1 MTESSTVPFLQARDL
16 TKSFSGVK
24 ALRGVTL
31 EVERGEVHAVIGE
44 NGAGKSTL
52 MKILA
57 GVQPQDEGKILID
70 GLEVHLKGV
79 DQALEQGIAL
89 IHQELNLAD
98 NLNVGSNIFLG
109 REPTRYGLIDSNQ
122 IYSEASKYLKM
133 VGLEIDPR
141 TLVENLTIGVQQ
153 MVEIAKALS
162 VNARVLIMDEPTSSL
177 SQLETEELFRVI
189 SKLKSQGVTII
200 YISHRLFE
208 IKEIADRVTILRDG
222 ENAGQLEKD
231 AITHDAMVEAMVGR
245 DISQFYSRETR
256 ELGETVLTVQAL
268 RTQTWP
274 QHEVNLKVRAGEM
287 VGIAG
292 LVGAG
297 RTELLR
303 AIFGVDPSSS
313 GTITLSGQSLTKHN
327 CRTAINLGMAMVP
340 EDRKSEGLI
349 LETGSRNNIGLP
361 GLDRHRINGI
371 FANAA
376 KEKSDAERM
385 TGAMRIKSAHDSQPV
400 QFLSGGNQ
408 QKVVIGKWLSMNPT
422 ILLLD
427 EPTRGVDIGA
437 KQEIYR
443 LMEELTAK
451 GVGILFVSSEMEE
464 VLSMSDRVL
473 VMHEG
478 RIAGEL
484 TRDTASEESIMHLA
498 TGGQPS
504 DLMTEEH
511 N

>member
-1 MTESSTVPFLQARDL
+1 MP
-16 TKSFSGVK
+16 
-24 ALRGVTL
+24 
-31 EVERGEVHAVIGE
+31 
-44 NGAGKSTL
+44 
-52 MKILA
+52 
-57 GVQPQDEGKILID
+57 
-70 GLEVHLKGV
+70 
-79 DQALEQGIAL
+79 
-89 IHQELNLAD
+89 
-98 NLNVGSNIFLG
+98 
-109 REPTRYGLIDSNQ
+109 
-122 IYSEASKYLKM
+122 
-133 VGLEIDPR
+133 
-141 TLVENLTIGVQQ
+141 
-153 MVEIAKALS
+153 
-162 VNARVLIMDEPTSSL
+162 
-177 SQLETEELFRVI
+177 
-189 SKLKSQGVTII
+189 KLKSQEVTII

-313 GTITLSGQSLTKHN
+313 GMITLSGQSLTKYN
-327 CRTAINLGMAMVP
+327 CRTTINLGMAMVP

-361 GLDRHRINGI
+361 GLDRHRMNGV

-385 TGAMRIKSAHDSQPV
+385 TGEMRIKTAHDSQPV

-478 RIAGEL
+478 QIAGEL

-504 DLMTEEH
+504 DLMTEE
-511 N
+511 NN

>member
-1 MTESSTVPFLQARDL
+1 
-16 TKSFSGVK
+16 
-24 ALRGVTL
+24 
-31 EVERGEVHAVIGE
+31 
-44 NGAGKSTL
+44 
-52 MKILA
+52 
-57 GVQPQDEGKILID
+57 
-70 GLEVHLKGV
+70 
-79 DQALEQGIAL
+79 
-89 IHQELNLAD
+89 
-98 NLNVGSNIFLG
+98 
-109 REPTRYGLIDSNQ
+109 
-122 IYSEASKYLKM
+122 M
-133 VGLEIDPR
+133 V
-141 TLVENLTIGVQQ
+141 
-153 MVEIAKALS
+153 S
-162 VNARVLIMDEPTSSL
+162 
-177 SQLETEELFRVI
+177 
-189 SKLKSQGVTII
+189 
-200 YISHRLFE
+200 
-208 IKEIADRVTILRDG
+208 
-222 ENAGQLEKD
+222 
-231 AITHDAMVEAMVGR
+231 
-245 DISQFYSRETR
+245 
-256 ELGETVLTVQAL
+256 
-268 RTQTWP
+268 
-274 QHEVNLKVRAGEM
+274 
-287 VGIAG
+287 IAG

-313 GTITLSGQSLTKHN
+313 GIITLSGQSLTKHN
-327 CRTAINLGMAMVP
+327 CRTAINLGMAMIP

-371 FANAA
+371 FVNAA

-385 TGAMRIKSAHDSQPV
+385 KREMRIKSAHDSQPV
-400 QFLSGGNQ
+400 QYLSGGNQ

-484 TRDTASEESIMHLA
+484 TRDRASEESIMHLA

-504 DLMTEEH
+504 ALMTEE
-511 N
+511 NN

>member
-57 GVQPQDEGKILID
+57 GVQPQDEGQILID
-70 GLEVHLKGV
+70 GLEVPLKGV

-274 QHEVNLKVRAGEM
+274 HHEVNLKVRAGEM

-313 GTITLSGQSLTKHN
+313 GMITLSGQSLTKYD
-327 CRTAINLGMAMVP
+327 CRTTINLGMAMVP

-361 GLDRHRINGI
+361 GLDRHRINGV

-385 TGAMRIKSAHDSQPV
+385 TGEMRIKTAHDSQPV

-504 DLMTEEH
+504 DLMTEE
-511 N
+511 NN

>member
-1 MTESSTVPFLQARDL
+1 
-16 TKSFSGVK
+16 
-24 ALRGVTL
+24 
-31 EVERGEVHAVIGE
+31 
-44 NGAGKSTL
+44 

-57 GVQPQDEGKILID
+57 GVQPQDEGQILID
-70 GLEVHLKGV
+70 GLEVPLKGV

-98 NLNVGSNIFLG
+98 NLKVGSNIFLG

-208 IKEIADRVTILRDG
+208 IKEIADRVTILSDG

-274 QHEVNLKVRAGEM
+274 C
-287 VGIAG
+287 
-292 LVGAG
+292 
-297 RTELLR
+297 LLY
-303 AIFGVDPSSS
+303 
-313 GTITLSGQSLTKHN
+313 T
-327 CRTAINLGMAMVP
+327 
-340 EDRKSEGLI
+340 
-349 LETGSRNNIGLP
+349 
-361 GLDRHRINGI
+361 
-371 FANAA
+371 
-376 KEKSDAERM
+376 SDA
-385 TGAMRIKSAHDSQPV
+385 A
-400 QFLSGGNQ
+400 
-408 QKVVIGKWLSMNPT
+408 
-422 ILLLD
+422 D
-427 EPTRGVDIGA
+427 E
-437 KQEIYR
+437 
-443 LMEELTAK
+443 
-451 GVGILFVSSEMEE
+451 
-464 VLSMSDRVL
+464 
-473 VMHEG
+473 
-478 RIAGEL
+478 
-484 TRDTASEESIMHLA
+484 
-498 TGGQPS
+498 
-504 DLMTEEH
+504 
-511 N
+511 